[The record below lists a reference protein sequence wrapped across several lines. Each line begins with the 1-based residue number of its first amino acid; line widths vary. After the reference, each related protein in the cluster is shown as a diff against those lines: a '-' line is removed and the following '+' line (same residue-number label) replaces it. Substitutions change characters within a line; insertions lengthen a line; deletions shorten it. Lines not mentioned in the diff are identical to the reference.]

1 LFDPVEYIFYADLVS
16 FLPGGLLLKIDR
28 ATMLVSL
35 EGHPRLLDHT
45 VVRFSW
51 RLPRGMRE
59 SGSFSNRPCCAF
71 LQRYMLEGMFLRLK
85 QVFEPPLGNWLCGSL
100 RAWAENLLFQKSL
113 AETPYFVPVP
123 VQAIRKEHK
132 ASARDWRFEFWNVLI
147 FQAWRQA
154 RRI

>member
-1 LFDPVEYIFYADLVS
+1 MVS
-16 FLPGGLLLKIDR
+16 FLPGRLLLKIDR

-45 VVRFSW
+45 VVRFSR

-59 SGSFSNRPCCAF
+59 SGSFSNRLCCAG
-71 LQRYMLEGMFLRLK
+71 LQRYMLEGLLLRLK
-85 QVFEPPLGNWLCGSL
+85 QGFEPPLGNWIRGSL
-100 RAWAENLLFQKSL
+100 WVRAENLLFQKSL

-132 ASARDWRFEFWNVLI
+132 ANARDWRFEFWNVLI
-147 FQAWRQA
+147 FQAWRKA
-154 RRI
+154 RRV